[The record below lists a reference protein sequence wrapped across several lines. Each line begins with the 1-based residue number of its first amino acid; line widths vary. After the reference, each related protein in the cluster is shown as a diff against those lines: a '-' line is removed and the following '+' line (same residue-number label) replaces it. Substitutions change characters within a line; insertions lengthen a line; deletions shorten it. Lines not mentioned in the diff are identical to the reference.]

1 LYDGGHTQKWLLSD
15 VEASRVTAS
24 LYLAAALVM
33 VPLGFIIDRCGTRVH
48 QSQIVPVQ
56 AR

>member
-1 LYDGGHTQKWLLSD
+1 MAD

-33 VPLGFIIDRCGTRVH
+33 VPLGFIIDRYGTPFACRVGM
-48 QSQIVPVQ
+48 I
-56 AR
+56 AMWR

>member
-1 LYDGGHTQKWLLSD
+1 MAD

-33 VPLGFIIDRCGTRVH
+33 VPLGFIIDRYGTPPALPFGRVG
-48 QSQIVPVQ
+48 
-56 AR
+56 R